1 MIMNCDVETAP
12 KLPSYRRLYD
22 LLSSLP
28 VDARTLRKG
37 AKRKGIKIITVGKS
51 GPLIEESDFQ
61 KILTEGIPYHQDRM
75 TTKGIR

>member
-1 MIMNCDVETAP
+1 MIMNCETETAEKPP
-12 KLPSYRRLYD
+12 KYRRLYD
-22 LLSSLP
+22 LLQSLP

-37 AKRKGIKIITVGKS
+37 ATRKGIKIITVGNS
-51 GPLIEESDFQ
+51 GPLVETDDFN